1 VRPYTLSKKFLTSLS
16 RYVVILFN
24 FQLSLFKDQRPLSG
38 ERVHSI
44 AKPPSL
50 AQGGFLK
57 NIHFPVLRIFNIAT
71 APPTPLITTLSVST
85 LR

>member
-1 VRPYTLSKKFLTSLS
+1 
-16 RYVVILFN
+16 
-24 FQLSLFKDQRPLSG
+24 
-38 ERVHSI
+38 VHSI